1 MIFGKGYLINLIGRQ
16 GRTIKGKFLKLLLAA
31 APHHTQAMRKL
42 IKFRMGTTKGLL
54 PQEALNHTLQS
65 IFSAKKSPCI
75 SLEWSNVNFFK
86 FFLTAVCVKFCS
98 AFCTKSPSFFLLNTC
113 VQASIYLVIIF
124 HLFMAALYSKIEPSA
139 FTL

>member
-54 PQEALNHTLQS
+54 PQEALNHTLQLGAGNMNHVGS
-65 IFSAKKSPCI
+65 FVIGEAFGIILVMDYWPHGLAAHGSGAHQGHIHAQAVAEGICSQI
-75 SLEWSNVNFFK
+75 TQGR
-86 FFLTAVCVKFCS
+86 FLNAWD
-98 AFCTKSPSFFLLNTC
+98 A
-113 VQASIYLVIIF
+113 
-124 HLFMAALYSKIEPSA
+124 
-139 FTL
+139 